1 MEFNEEITIAKID
14 CTEFRGICSNQD
26 VKGYPTLLW
35 FENGQKVR
43 FLFFINWFLYFP
55 LYN

>member
-43 FLFFINWFLYFP
+43 FLFFIN
-55 LYN
+55 